1 LDITAIAV
9 IVLAKSVLL
18 RFIVLADSLLEG
30 TDMSGKVST
39 DQLLQLISGN

>member
-1 LDITAIAV
+1 LGITA
-9 IVLAKSVLL
+9 IVLAKSVLS